1 MRTVFLSQVCSRLL
15 KQFSVIQSS
24 IYKQSVTAV
33 VGMAVYRQDRLDW
46 VEQAVASILVQDFTD
61 FIYVIVIDGAVDD
74 EILTYLIE
82 LERKEQQVIL
92 LQNLVNLGL
101 SASMNAVIEKTEQF
115 APRYFFRM
123 DSDDISMPNR
133 FSSQIA
139 YFNSHPEV
147 DVLGTSLIE
156 INEVG
161 EKVGK
166 RTLPAHHGEIMRVF
180 PRRCAINH
188 PTVAIRFSVFS
199 AGYRYNESLKNT
211 QDYFFWTDLIAA
223 GYRFANL
230 PEPLLEFRR
239 VNDFYKRRGLSKSL
253 NEFKARFYTM
263 KKLNRYTMG
272 NVVYA
277 FAVLVLRLMPA
288 KIVKLAYKLDRYL
301 LNKWV
306 RHE

>member
-1 MRTVFLSQVCSRLL
+1 MTS
-15 KQFSVIQSS
+15 KFSVLFEAEPHHSFDL
-24 IYKQSVTAV
+24 V
-33 VGMAVYRQDRLDW
+33 VAMAVYSQDRLSW
-46 VEQAVASILVQDFTD
+46 VEQAVFSVLNQTYEDYF
-61 FIYVIVIDGAVDD
+61 FVIVIDGQVSE
-74 EILTYLIE
+74 EIFSFLNCFS
-82 LERKEQQVIL
+82 QDNGNVV
-92 LQNLVNLGL
+92 LVTSEKNVGL
-101 SASMNAVIEKTEQF
+101 SCCMNFVIDWVTANPKLSSIE
-115 APRYFFRM
+115 YFFRM
-123 DSDDISMPNR
+123 DSDDISLPSR
-133 FSSQIA
+133 FLSQIS
-139 YFNSHPEV
+139 YFENNPNV

-156 INEVG
+156 INEEG
-161 EKVGK
+161 KRVGK
-166 RTLPAHHGEIMRVF
+166 RKLPASHGEILRVF

-188 PTVAIRFSVFS
+188 PTVAIRFRVFS
-199 AGYRYNESLKNT
+199 AGFRYREELKNT

-301 LNKWV
+301 LNRWV
-306 RHE
+306 KHE